1 MPAGL
6 CLQDLIFTR
15 RPPKSAR
22 RSSTLRASTKADN
35 IVATGYGRRSIPFA
49 GKAISEITAQAEGVC
64 FLYPEVRG
72 IIDIGGQDSKVILV
86 EGGRVADF
94 QMNDKCAAGTG
105 RFLEHTARA
114 LEVSVEDMG
123 RLALASSRP
132 ASISSMCTVFAESEV
147 ISLRAQGVPKE
158 DIAAG
163 LVESIAK
170 RVAAMAKPMGLKEH
184 VALVGGVAKNPAI
197 RAALE
202 RELGLQALRA
212 ARATDHCCAGCCAD
226 CRPLRYSSNLFLGN
240 TVPFRPR
247 ASAAASPKCRP
258 SRPWKLPAKASQ
270 KLSSGVV
277 E

>member
-1 MPAGL
+1 VISAGI
-6 CLQDLIFTR
+6 DAG
-15 RPPKSAR
+15 SA
-22 RSSTLRASTKADN
+22 TAKAVILVDGKIGGSR
-35 IVATGYGRRSIPFA
+35 IVAAAFDFDKAAGEAYAGALAAAGIARDDVVNVMATGYGRRSISFA
-49 GKAISEITAQAEGVC
+49 TKAVSEITAQAEGVC
-64 FLYPEVRG
+64 YLCPEARG

-114 LEVSVEDMG
+114 LEVSVVDLG
-123 RLALASSRP
+123 RLALTSHKP
-132 ASISSMCTVFAESEV
+132 AGISSMCTVFAESEV

-170 RVAAMAKPMGLKEH
+170 RVAAMARPMGLKEH

-202 RELGLQALRA
+202 RELGCTLYVPPEPQITAALGA
-212 ARATDHCCAGCCAD
+212 ALIAGHH
-226 CRPLRYSSNLFLGN
+226 
-240 TVPFRPR
+240 
-247 ASAAASPKCRP
+247 
-258 SRPWKLPAKASQ
+258 
-270 KLSSGVV
+270 
-277 E
+277 